1 MTDLVVKSPI
11 QFEHRPDGSV
21 QLAGRPDVTLKTHE
35 QQATATFPD
44 WYRQLGLPTYQEQ
57 WDALAVAT
65 SLNERF
71 IQFCL
76 CDESPTKHAGNVP
89 LQPALIRVHPVQRYR
104 LILGHT
110 QYVIGEANMVLLI
123 PRSLTQ
129 ANRPGFVTGDC
140 LVGTAEL
147 YDSKLADLAWRG
159 LQQGIFSH
167 SCAVVAQ
174 QPGDPVGAGDLV
186 EIALVSE
193 AEAACPGAKVLR
205 WWEA

>member
-1 MTDLVVKSPI
+1 MANFLSKSPL

-57 WDALAVAT
+57 WDAMSRAT

-71 IQFCL
+71 LQFVM

-89 LQPALIRVHPVQRYR
+89 LRPAHIRVPLVRYR
-104 LILGHT
+104 LTLSHT
-110 QYVIGEANMVLLI
+110 GYVIGEVYPVLLI
-123 PRSLTQ
+123 PKDLAQ
-129 ANRPGFVTGDC
+129 ASRPDFVQGDC
-140 LVGTAEL
+140 IVATAEL
-147 YDSKLADLAWRG
+147 FDSALADIAWRG
-159 LQQGIFSH
+159 VRQGIFSH
-167 SCAVVAQ
+167 ACAVVAQ
-174 QPGDPVGAGDLV
+174 QPGDPDGAGDLV

-193 AEAACPGAKVLR
+193 REAACPGARVLK
-205 WWEA
+205 WFEV